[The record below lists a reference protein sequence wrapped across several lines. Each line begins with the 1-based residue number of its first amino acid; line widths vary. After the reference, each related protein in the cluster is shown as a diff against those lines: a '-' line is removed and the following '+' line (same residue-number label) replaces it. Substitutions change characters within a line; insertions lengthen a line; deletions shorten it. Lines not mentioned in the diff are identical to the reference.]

1 MITRILDKS
10 NYIILTMQSHKRTH
24 LFFIIT
30 DYYYTFNACSFLYYK
45 LFDASCHIA
54 LYNFI
59 VLTLVLFFFSLESF
73 MKIKTKKKRI
83 IKNEGKG
90 AKFLAA

>member
-1 MITRILDKS
+1 MHET
-10 NYIILTMQSHKRTH
+10 
-24 LFFIIT
+24 
-30 DYYYTFNACSFLYYK
+30 
-45 LFDASCHIA
+45 SCHII

-59 VLTLVLFFFSLESF
+59 VLTLVFFFFSLESF
-73 MKIKTKKKRI
+73 MKIKPKKKKRI